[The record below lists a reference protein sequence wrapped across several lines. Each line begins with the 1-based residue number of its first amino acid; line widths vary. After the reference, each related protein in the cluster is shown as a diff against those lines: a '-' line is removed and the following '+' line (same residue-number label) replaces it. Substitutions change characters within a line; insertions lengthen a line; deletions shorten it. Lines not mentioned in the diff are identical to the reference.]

1 MNAGEKMENPHAG
14 HRDRLRK
21 RFLEEGGESFE
32 KHQLL
37 ELLLF
42 GVVPRKDTNEMA
54 HKLLNN
60 FNDSFNILI
69 NSYYIDIIEKSGVP
83 INVAVFL
90 NALAQFIKVYQLEIL
105 EQKTELITTKQC
117 GEYAATILMNER
129 IEKFYIFCLNAKKK
143 LIRSTCLLKGTSSR
157 VIVEP
162 SIVVKEALFCNAVS
176 VVFAHNHPGGTL
188 RPSEADIE
196 LTLNLKEIL
205 TSINIELSDHII
217 VANGQYYSLRENKHL

>member
-1 MNAGEKMENPHAG
+1 M
-14 HRDRLRK
+14 
-21 RFLEEGGESFE
+21 
-32 KHQLL
+32 
-37 ELLLF
+37 
-42 GVVPRKDTNEMA
+42 
-54 HKLLNN
+54 
-60 FNDSFNILI
+60 
-69 NSYYIDIIEKSGVP
+69 
-83 INVAVFL
+83 
-90 NALAQFIKVYQLEIL
+90 
-105 EQKTELITTKQC
+105 
-117 GEYAATILMNER
+117 
-129 IEKFYIFCLNAKKK
+129 NAKKK